1 MSGSPKFLPVG
12 SRSDEFVVS
21 IAGFGVLTAEAAGA
35 LRAARDAVTNCRK
48 VRPDYGLPN
57 RKLTLDDNGMIVAEE
72 LLKPVSNEAT
82 CGEDLSYDPAFQA
95 LETMARGTPE
105 TQFSEAKPPDWKTVR
120 STCLELFSRSK
131 DLRLAVILSVA
142 ELELEGLP
150 AFGAALALLK
160 GLLERYWPNF
170 LPLLDPADDNDPLER
185 INIVASMAM
194 PIGSFGDY
202 LRVIERL
209 RSATLCD
216 SVQLGRYSLS
226 DILRAESGAGDD
238 AADSAGNLVRIEAAF
253 QDSNRDELAQLDRV
267 LSQSVVLVESIDA
280 FLTQTVGAAKAPDLA
295 PLSEE
300 LISMR
305 KRIQPYVPAV
315 GAVAG
320 DEGTPESQATVDA
333 PPRSNQGE
341 LNSRDDVVRQLHK
354 ICDYYTRVEPSS
366 PVPLILK
373 RAVRLAEMDFV
384 QIIKDIAPD
393 AIAEIYRISGDKEE

>member
-1 MSGSPKFLPVG
+1 
-12 SRSDEFVVS
+12 
-21 IAGFGVLTAEAAGA
+21 
-35 LRAARDAVTNCRK
+35 
-48 VRPDYGLPN
+48 
-57 RKLTLDDNGMIVAEE
+57 MIVAEE

-82 CGEDLSYDPAFQA
+82 SGEDLSYDTAFQA

-120 STCLELFSRSK
+120 STCIELFSRSK
-131 DLRLAVILSVA
+131 DLRVAVILSVA
-142 ELELEGLP
+142 ELEVEGLP
-150 AFGAALALLK
+150 AFGEALALLK
-160 GLLERYWPNF
+160 GLLERYWPDF
-170 LPLLDPADDNDPLER
+170 HPQLDPADDNDPLER

-194 PIGSFGDY
+194 PISSFGDH

-209 RSATLCD
+209 RGAPLCD

-226 DILRAESGAGDD
+226 DILRAESGAGGDADD
-238 AADSAGNLVRIEAAF
+238 SGANLVRIEAAF
-253 QDSNRDELAQLDRV
+253 RDSNCDELARLDRV
-267 LSQSVVLVESIDA
+267 LRRSIALVESIDA
-280 FLTQTVGAAKAPDLA
+280 FLTQTVGAAKAPDLT

-300 LISMR
+300 LIAIR
-305 KRIQPYVPAV
+305 KRIEPYVPAV
-315 GAVAG
+315 SVVAA
-320 DEGTPESQATVDA
+320 DEVAPESHVAENS
-333 PPRSNQGE
+333 PLRSNQGE
-341 LNSRDDVVRQLHK
+341 LHSREDVVRQLNK